1 MKNILYGLGLTLGL
15 LANTGLESVGQG
27 CSDAGVCTI
36 GALKQHLPVD
46 SSRQTFSILLPVGI
60 GDQLVLVITPALQ
73 YDRQLSAH
81 WGIQGKLTTNYASGD
96 LGQATGLGDLFLS
109 GTYTVATKSSWR
121 TALTL
126 GLKLPLSTGNLTA
139 NGYSLPMQYQ
149 SSLGTVDLITGLSV
163 SSTRWQFS
171 AGWQQPLSGANRNT
185 FLPLADSRVAAVA
198 YPPSSQFTRKADVLG
213 RATYMLLS
221 EGKLKLTVGLLGIYH
236 LGNDTYQT
244 ASQQTLAI
252 SGSQGLTLNATVA
265 GWWFVSSRT
274 RVGFTAGTPLVVRE
288 IRPDG
293 LTRSLVFAP
302 EISWLF

>member
-27 CSDAGVCTI
+27 CSDAGFCTI

-60 GDQLVLVITPALQ
+60 GDQSVLVVTPSLQ
-73 YDRQLSAH
+73 YDRQLSTR
-81 WGIQGKLTTNYASGD
+81 WGIQAKLTTNYARGD

-109 GTYTVATKSSWR
+109 GTYTLVGKSNWR
-121 TALTL
+121 KVFTL
-126 GLKLPLSTGNLTA
+126 GAKLPLNSGNLTS
-139 NGYSLPMQYQ
+139 NGYALPMQYQ
-149 SSLGTVDLITGLSV
+149 NSLGTVDLIAGLSIN
-163 SSTRWQFS
+163 STRWQFS
-171 AGWQQPLSGANRNT
+171 AGWQQPLSGANTNT
-185 FLPLADSRVAAVA
+185 FLPSADSRMAAAA
-198 YPPSSQFTRKADVLG
+198 YPPSNQFTRQADVLG
-213 RATYMLLS
+213 RLAYRLLYQ
-221 EGKLKLTVGLLGIYH
+221 GKLKLTVGLLGIYH

-265 GWWFVSSRT
+265 GWWFVSLRT
-274 RVGFTAGTPLVVRE
+274 RVGFMAGTPLVVRE

-293 LTRSLVFAP
+293 LTRSLVIAP

>member
-1 MKNILYGLGLTLGL
+1 MKRTLIGFLSTL
-15 LANTGLESVGQG
+15 LIASTHPIVSWGQG
-27 CSDAGVCTI
+27 CSDAGFCTI
-36 GALKQHLPVD
+36 GTLKQHVQTD
-46 SSRQTFSILLPVGI
+46 SSRQKFSVLLPIGI
-60 GDQLVLVITPALQ
+60 GDQSVLVITPALQ

-109 GTYTVATKSSWR
+109 GTYAVATKSSWH

-171 AGWQQPLSGANRNT
+171 AGWQQPLSGANSNT
-185 FLPLADSRVAAVA
+185 FLPSADSRVAAAA
-198 YPPSSQFTRKADVLG
+198 YPPSNQFTRKADVLG
-213 RATYMLLS
+213 RATYMLLR